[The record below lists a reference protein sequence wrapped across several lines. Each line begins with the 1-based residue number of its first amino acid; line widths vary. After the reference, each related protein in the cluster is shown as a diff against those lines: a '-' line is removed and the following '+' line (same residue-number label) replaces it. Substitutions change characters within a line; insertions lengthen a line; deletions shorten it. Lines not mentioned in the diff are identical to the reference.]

1 MAISSTAALLE
12 EALALHRGGAVAEAA
27 ARYSEVLQADPRS
40 ADAYYYLGLMS
51 CQAGRFDEGAA
62 LARKALASDAC
73 HANAHALLGRALS
86 ALGQHEEAIES
97 FQRAIAIAPGLAP
110 AHSHLADI
118 LSDLGRKAEA
128 IDSYDRAL
136 ALAPGCVEDWFNRG
150 LALHAAGR
158 QEEALASF
166 DRAIAGRG
174 NFAQAHLER
183 ANVLWRLQ
191 RHEEALES
199 VNRAVALD
207 SGVAEAW
214 HSRGN
219 ILHDLRQYDEALAAF
234 DKALARKPDLAEALC
249 SRGNTLRA
257 CEQYEDALLA
267 YDKALAFKPDLAA
280 AWLGRGNVFF
290 QLKKHEE
297 ASAAFDKALNLEP
310 DLAEAWLG
318 RGALFSNL
326 KKHDESLAA
335 YDRALALKPDLAEAW
350 LGRGRILLNLKKH
363 DESLAAYDRALAL
376 KPDLTEAWLGRGA
389 VFSNLKKYGEALAA
403 YDCAL
408 ALKPDSAQAW
418 AGRATTAL
426 YMTQYGQAF
435 LAYDKA
441 LTLEPDLDYVEGL
454 RLAMK
459 LHLCDWTELNA
470 ETTQFLTRVRKEMVG
485 SVPFALLPLPS
496 SAEDQLQCA
505 QRYMKDLP
513 AYPPV
518 WLGQTYLHDRI
529 RVAYLSADFRNH
541 AVAYLTAGLF
551 EHHDHSRFEI
561 TGISIGPAEDS
572 LLRRRLEGAFEHF
585 VDAEDKNESDIAN
598 LIKNREID
606 ILVDL
611 MGHTLDS
618 RLGILARRPAP
629 IQIHY
634 LGYAGTTAASFIDY
648 IVADPIV
655 IPEQHRAFFTEEVIW
670 LPGSYLVN
678 DNQRR
683 VAEQTPTRAACGLP
697 ENAFV
702 YCSFNNAFKIAPSIF
717 AIWLRLLRATSGSVL
732 WLSELNATAR
742 ANLRREAE
750 RCGINPQ
757 RLIFAPKVADNA
769 DHLAR
774 QRLADLFLD
783 TLPYNAHTTASD
795 ALWAGLPVLTC
806 LGETFA
812 GRVAASLLRAIGL
825 PELITTSLDE
835 YEALALKLANDPALL
850 ATIKSKLAQNRET
863 CPLFNTARF
872 TRHIEAA
879 YITMWE
885 RYQRGEPPAAFAVG
899 EENCIEQSR
908 TFPSNANAANA
919 QA

>member
-12 EALALHRGGAVAEAA
+12 EALALHRRGAVAEAA
-27 ARYSEVLQADPRS
+27 ARYGEVLHSDPDN

-73 HANAHALLGRALS
+73 HTNAHTLLGRALS
-86 ALGQHEEAIES
+86 ALGQHDEAIDS

-118 LSDLGRKAEA
+118 LSDLGRKLEA

-136 ALAPGCVEDWFNRG
+136 ALAPDCVEDWFNRG
-150 LALHAAGR
+150 LALDAAGR
-158 QEEALASF
+158 REEALASF
-166 DRAIAGRG
+166 ERAIAGRG
-174 NFAQAHLER
+174 KFAQAHLER
-183 ANVLWRLQ
+183 ASVLWRLQ

-199 VNRAVALD
+199 IKRALALD

-219 ILHDLRQYDEALAAF
+219 ILHDLRQYDEALV
-234 DKALARKPDLAEALC
+234 
-249 SRGNTLRA
+249 
-257 CEQYEDALLA
+257 A
-267 YDKALAFKPDLAA
+267 YDQALSFKPGFAA

-290 QLKKHEE
+290 QLKKYEE
-297 ASAAFDKALNLEP
+297 ASAAYDKALNLKP

-318 RGALFSNL
+318 RGALF
-326 KKHDESLAA
+326 
-335 YDRALALKPDLAEAW
+335 
-350 LGRGRILLNLKKH
+350 LNLKKRE
-363 DESLAAYDRALAL
+363 ESLAAYDRALAL
-376 KPDLTEAWLGRGA
+376 KPDLTEACLGRGA
-389 VFSNLKKYGEALAA
+389 VFSDLKKYGEALAA
-403 YDCAL
+403 YDRAL

-418 AGRATTAL
+418 AGRATTTLHMA
-426 YMTQYGQAF
+426 QYDQAF
-435 LAYDKA
+435 LGYHKA

-459 LHLCDWTELNA
+459 FHSCDWTELKA
-470 ETTQFLTRVRKEMVG
+470 ETAQLLTRVREGRVV
-485 SVPFALLPLPS
+485 SVPFALLPLHS
-496 SAEDQLQCA
+496 SAKDQLQCA
-505 QRYMKDLP
+505 QRYMKESP

-518 WLGQTYLHDRI
+518 WLGETYLHDRI

-541 AVAYLTAGLF
+541 PVAHLTAGLF
-551 EHHDHSRFEI
+551 ERHDRSCFEI
-561 TGISIGPAEDS
+561 TGISVGPAEDS
-572 LLRRRLEGAFEHF
+572 LLRRRLERAFEHF
-585 VDAEDKNESDIAN
+585 VDVGDKTEVDIAN

-606 ILVDL
+606 IVVDL
-611 MGHTLDS
+611 MGHTLGS

-629 IQIHY
+629 IQVHY

-648 IVADPIV
+648 ILADPIV
-655 IPEQHRAFFTEEVIW
+655 VPEEHRAFFTEEVVW

-678 DNQRR
+678 DDRR
-683 VAEQTPTRAACGLP
+683 RIGEKTQSRAECGLP

-702 YCSFNNAFKIAPSIF
+702 YCSFNNAYKIAPSIF

-732 WLSELNATAR
+732 WLSELNPAAQG
-742 ANLRREAE
+742 NLRREAE
-750 RCGINPQ
+750 RCGVNPQ

-783 TLPYNAHTTASD
+783 TVPYNAHTTASD

-835 YEALALKLANDPALL
+835 YEALALKLASNPVLL
-850 ATIKSKLAQNRET
+850 ATIKSKLGQNRET
-863 CPLFNTARF
+863 YPLFNTARF

-899 EENCIEQSR
+899 EKDRIEPCQAPRSK
-908 TFPSNANAANA
+908 ANTANV

>member
-12 EALALHRGGAVAEAA
+12 EALALHRRGAVAEAA
-27 ARYSEVLQADPRS
+27 ARYGEVLQSDPHN

-73 HANAHALLGRALS
+73 HTNAHTLLGRALS
-86 ALGQHEEAIES
+86 ALGQHDEAIDS

-118 LSDLGRKAEA
+118 LSDLGRKLEA

-136 ALAPGCVEDWFNRG
+136 ALAPDCVEDWFNRG
-150 LALHAAGR
+150 LALDAAGR
-158 QEEALASF
+158 REEALASF
-166 DRAIAGRG
+166 ERAIAGRG
-174 NFAQAHLER
+174 KFAQAHLER

-199 VNRAVALD
+199 IKRALALD

-219 ILHDLRQYDEALAAF
+219 ILHDLRQYDEALVAY
-234 DKALARKPDLAEALC
+234 DQALARKPDLAEALC

-257 CEQYEDALLA
+257 REQYEDALLA
-267 YDKALAFKPDLAA
+267 YDKALSFKPGFAA

-290 QLKKHEE
+290 QLKKYEE
-297 ASAAFDKALNLEP
+297 ASAAYDKALNLKP

-326 KKHDESLAA
+326 KKHEESLAA
-335 YDRALALKPDLAEAW
+335 YDRALALKSDLAEAW
-350 LGRGRILLNLKKH
+350 LGRGRILLDLKRYN
-363 DESLAAYDRALAL
+363 ESLAAYDR
-376 KPDLTEAWLGRGA
+376 
-389 VFSNLKKYGEALAA
+389 
-403 YDCAL
+403 AL

-418 AGRATTAL
+418 AGRATTTLHMA
-426 YMTQYGQAF
+426 QYDQAF
-435 LAYDKA
+435 LGYHKA

-459 LHLCDWTELNA
+459 LHSCDWTELKA
-470 ETTQFLTRVRKEMVG
+470 ETAQLLTRVREGRVV
-485 SVPFALLPLPS
+485 SVPFALLPLHS
-496 SAEDQLQCA
+496 SAKDQLQCA
-505 QRYMKDLP
+505 QRYMKELP

-518 WLGQTYLHDRI
+518 WLGETYLHDRI

-541 AVAYLTAGLF
+541 PVAHLTAGLF
-551 EHHDHSRFEI
+551 ERHDRSCFEI
-561 TGISIGPAEDS
+561 TGISVGPAEDS
-572 LLRRRLEGAFEHF
+572 LLRRRLERAFEHF
-585 VDAEDKNESDIAN
+585 VDVGDKTEVDIAN

-606 ILVDL
+606 IVVDL
-611 MGHTLDS
+611 MGHTLGS

-629 IQIHY
+629 IQVHY

-648 IVADPIV
+648 ILADPIV
-655 IPEQHRAFFTEEVIW
+655 VPEEHRAFFTEEVVW

-678 DNQRR
+678 DDRR
-683 VAEQTPTRAACGLP
+683 RIGEKTPSRAECGLP

-702 YCSFNNAFKIAPSIF
+702 YCSFNNAYKIAPSIF

-732 WLSELNATAR
+732 WLSELNPAAQG
-742 ANLRREAE
+742 NLRREAE
-750 RCGINPQ
+750 RCGVNPQ

-783 TLPYNAHTTASD
+783 TVPYNAHTTASD

-835 YEALALKLANDPALL
+835 YEALALKLASNPVLL
-850 ATIKSKLAQNRET
+850 ATIKSKLGQNRET
-863 CPLFNTARF
+863 YPLFNTARF

-899 EENCIEQSR
+899 EKDRIEPCQAPRSK
-908 TFPSNANAANA
+908 ANTANV

>member
-1 MAISSTAALLE
+1 MAVSSTATLLE
-12 EALALHRGGAVAEAA
+12 EALALHRRGAVAEAA
-27 ARYSEVLQADPRS
+27 ARYCEVLRADPHN
-40 ADAYYYLGLMS
+40 ADGYYYLGLMS
-51 CQAGRFDEGAA
+51 CQASRFDEGAA
-62 LARKALASDAC
+62 LARKALASDAR

-86 ALGQHEEAIES
+86 ALGQYDEAIES
-97 FQRAIAIAPGLAP
+97 FQRAIAIAPDLAP

-128 IDSYDRAL
+128 IDSYDCAL
-136 ALAPGCVEDWFNRG
+136 ALAPDCVEDWFNRG

-158 QEEALASF
+158 LEEALASF
-166 DRAIAGRG
+166 ERAIAGRG
-174 NFAQAHLER
+174 NFAQAHLGH
-183 ANVLWRLQ
+183 ASVLWRLH

-199 VNRAVALD
+199 VNRALALD
-207 SGVAEAW
+207 SGLAEAW
-214 HSRGN
+214 HNRGN
-219 ILHDLRQYDEALAAF
+219 ILHDLRQYDEALAAY
-234 DKALARKPDLAEALC
+234 DKALARKPDLAEAFC

-257 CEQYEDALLA
+257 CEQYEDALVA

-297 ASAAFDKALNLEP
+297 ASAAYDKALNLEP

-318 RGALFSNL
+318 RAALFSNL

-408 ALKPDSAQAW
+408 ALEPDSAQAW

-435 LAYDKA
+435 LGYHKA
-441 LTLEPDLDYVEGL
+441 MTLEPDLDYVEGL

-459 LHLCDWTELNA
+459 LHLCGWTELIA
-470 ETTQFLTRVRKEMVG
+470 ETAQLLTRVRKGRVV

-496 SAEDQLQCA
+496 SAEDQLRCA
-505 QRYMKDLP
+505 QRYMKELP
-513 AYPPV
+513 AHRPI
-518 WLGQTYLHDRI
+518 WLGETYLHDRI
-529 RVAYLSADFRNH
+529 RVAYLSADFRTH
-541 AVAYLTAGLF
+541 AVAHLTAGLF
-551 EHHDHSRFEI
+551 EHHDRSHFEI
-561 TGISIGPAEDS
+561 TGISIGPADDS

-585 VDAEDKNESDIAN
+585 VDAKDKNEADIAN

-611 MGHTLDS
+611 MGHTLDL

-629 IQIHY
+629 IQVHY

-648 IVADPIV
+648 ILADKIV
-655 IPEQHRAFFTEEVIW
+655 VPEEHRAFFTEEVVW

-678 DNQRR
+678 DNRRR
-683 VAEQTPTRAACGLP
+683 VAEKTPTRAECGLP
-697 ENAFV
+697 ENALV
-702 YCSFNNAFKIAPSIF
+702 YCSFNNAYKIAPSVF
-717 AIWLRLLRATSGSVL
+717 DIWLRLLRATSGSVL
-732 WLSELNATAR
+732 WLSELNPTAQ

-757 RLIFAPKVADNA
+757 RLIFAPKVTDNA

-812 GRVAASLLRAIGL
+812 GRVAASLLARDRTPRADHDI
-825 PELITTSLDE
+825 
-835 YEALALKLANDPALL
+835 
-850 ATIKSKLAQNRET
+850 
-863 CPLFNTARF
+863 AR
-872 TRHIEAA
+872 R
-879 YITMWE
+879 
-885 RYQRGEPPAAFAVG
+885 V
-899 EENCIEQSR
+899 
-908 TFPSNANAANA
+908 
-919 QA
+919 

>member
-1 MAISSTAALLE
+1 MAVSSTAALLE
-12 EALALHRGGAVAEAA
+12 EGLALHRRGAVAEAA
-27 ARYSEVLQADPRS
+27 ARYSEVLQADPHN
-40 ADAYYYLGLMS
+40 ADAYYYLGLIS
-51 CQAGRFDEGAA
+51 CQAGRFGEGAA

-86 ALGQHEEAIES
+86 ALGQHDQAIES
-97 FQRAIAIAPGLAP
+97 FQRAIAIAPDLAP

-136 ALAPGCVEDWFNRG
+136 ALAPDCVEDWFNRG

-158 QEEALASF
+158 REEALTSF
-166 DRAIAGRG
+166 ERAIAGRG
-174 NFAQAHLER
+174 NFAQAHLEH
-183 ANVLWRLQ
+183 ASVLWRLH

-199 VNRAVALD
+199 VNRALALD
-207 SGVAEAW
+207 SGLAEAW

-219 ILHDLRQYDEALAAF
+219 ILHDLRQYDEALAAY
-234 DKALARKPDLAEALC
+234 DKALVRKADLAEAFC

-257 CEQYEDALLA
+257 CELYEDALLA

-290 QLKKHEE
+290 QLKKYEE
-297 ASAAFDKALNLEP
+297 ASAAYDKALNLEP
-310 DLAEAWLG
+310 DLAAAWLG
-318 RGALFSNL
+318 RGAFFSNL
-326 KKHDESLAA
+326 KKHDESLVA

-363 DESLAAYDRALAL
+363 EESLAAYDRALAL

-403 YDCAL
+403 YDRAL

-426 YMTQYGQAF
+426 YMTQYDQAF
-435 LAYDKA
+435 RGYHKA

-459 LHLCDWTELNA
+459 LHLCDWTELKA
-470 ETTQFLTRVRKEMVG
+470 ETAQFLTRVGKGRVV
-485 SVPFALLPLPS
+485 SVPFALLALPS
-496 SAEDQLQCA
+496 TAEDQLQCA
-505 QRYMKDLP
+505 QRHMKDLP

-518 WLGQTYLHDRI
+518 WPGETYLHDRI

-572 LLRRRLEGAFEHF
+572 LLRRRLERAFEHF
-585 VDAEDKNESDIAN
+585 VDAKDKNEADIAN

-611 MGHTLDS
+611 MGHTLNS
-618 RLGILARRPAP
+618 QLGILARRPAP
-629 IQIHY
+629 IQVHY

-648 IVADPIV
+648 ILADTIV
-655 IPEQHRAFFTEEVIW
+655 IPEEHRAFFTEEVVW

-678 DNQRR
+678 DNRRR
-683 VAEQTPTRAACGLP
+683 VAEKTPTRAECGLP

-702 YCSFNNAFKIAPSIF
+702 YCSFNNAYKIVPSVF
-717 AIWLRLLRATSGSVL
+717 DIWLRLLRATSGSVL
-732 WLSELNATAR
+732 WLSELNPTVQ
-742 ANLRREAE
+742 ANLCREAE
-750 RCGINPQ
+750 RSGIDPR
-757 RLIFAPKVADNA
+757 RLIFAPKVTDNA

-806 LGETFA
+806 VGETFA

-863 CPLFNTARF
+863 YPLFNTARF

-899 EENCIEQSR
+899 EEDRIEQSR
-908 TFPSNANAANA
+908 TPPSNANAANA

>member
-12 EALALHRGGAVAEAA
+12 EALALHRRGAVAEAA
-27 ARYSEVLQADPRS
+27 ARYGEVLQSDPHN

-73 HANAHALLGRALS
+73 HTNAHTLLGRALS
-86 ALGQHEEAIES
+86 ALGQHDEAIDS

-118 LSDLGRKAEA
+118 LSDLGRKLEA

-136 ALAPGCVEDWFNRG
+136 ALAPDCVEDWFNRG
-150 LALHAAGR
+150 LALDAAGR
-158 QEEALASF
+158 REEALASF
-166 DRAIAGRG
+166 ERAIAGRG
-174 NFAQAHLER
+174 KFAQAHLER

-199 VNRAVALD
+199 IKRALALD

-219 ILHDLRQYDEALAAF
+219 ILHDLRQYDEALVAY
-234 DKALARKPDLAEALC
+234 DQALARKPDLAEALC

-257 CEQYEDALLA
+257 REQYEDALLA
-267 YDKALAFKPDLAA
+267 YDKALSFKPGFAA

-290 QLKKHEE
+290 QLKKYEE
-297 ASAAFDKALNLEP
+297 ASAAYDKALNLKP

-326 KKHDESLAA
+326 KKHEESLAA
-335 YDRALALKPDLAEAW
+335 YDRALALKSDLAEAW
-350 LGRGRILLNLKKH
+350 LGRGRILLDLKRYN
-363 DESLAAYDRALAL
+363 ESLAAYDRALAL
-376 KPDLTEAWLGRGA
+376 KPDLTEACLGRGA
-389 VFSNLKKYGEALAA
+389 VFSDLKKYGEALAA
-403 YDCAL
+403 YDRAL

-418 AGRATTAL
+418 AGRATTTLHMA
-426 YMTQYGQAF
+426 QYDQAF
-435 LAYDKA
+435 LGYHKA

-459 LHLCDWTELNA
+459 LHSCDWTELKA
-470 ETTQFLTRVRKEMVG
+470 ETAQLLTRVREGRVV
-485 SVPFALLPLPS
+485 SVPFALLPLHS
-496 SAEDQLQCA
+496 SAKDQLQCA
-505 QRYMKDLP
+505 QRYMKELP
-513 AYPPV
+513 TYPPV
-518 WLGQTYLHDRI
+518 WLGETYLHDRI

-541 AVAYLTAGLF
+541 PVAHLTAGLF
-551 EHHDHSRFEI
+551 ERHDRSCFEI
-561 TGISIGPAEDS
+561 TGISVGPAEDS
-572 LLRRRLEGAFEHF
+572 LLRRRLERAFEHF
-585 VDAEDKNESDIAN
+585 VDVGDKTEVDIAN

-606 ILVDL
+606 IVVYL
-611 MGHTLDS
+611 MGHTLGS

-629 IQIHY
+629 IQVHY

-648 IVADPIV
+648 ILADPIV
-655 IPEQHRAFFTEEVIW
+655 VPEEHRAFFTEEVVW

-678 DNQRR
+678 DDRR
-683 VAEQTPTRAACGLP
+683 RIGEKTPSRAECGLP

-702 YCSFNNAFKIAPSIF
+702 YCSFNNAYKIAPSIF

-732 WLSELNATAR
+732 WLSELNPAAQG
-742 ANLRREAE
+742 NLRREAE
-750 RCGINPQ
+750 RCGVNPQ

-783 TLPYNAHTTASD
+783 TVPYNAHTTASD

-835 YEALALKLANDPALL
+835 YEALALKLASNPVLL
-850 ATIKSKLAQNRET
+850 ATIKSKLGQNRET
-863 CPLFNTARF
+863 YPLFNTARF

-899 EENCIEQSR
+899 EKDRIEPCQAPRSK
-908 TFPSNANAANA
+908 ANTANV